1 VDDASDRLEHESA
14 PSTGPNQR
22 PGDTPALGF
31 PRHAG
36 PGGGPATKGGHLA
49 ASTDDGSSGWLKA
62 ALLAVGAAVAAV
74 VAWGWLSP
82 EPPPATEADE
92 AEPLEDDLA
101 PLEPEPEDRSPPA
114 WVKPTIL
121 WTIGVVVALAA
132 AFALLG
138 ILKHVVMWIVLALFF
153 SFALEP
159 AVNWLHRRG
168 WRRGVATGLLLFAT
182 FVLLAVIFLIF
193 VGTLIRG
200 ITQIAEQVPAWAD
213 QVKSWASDTLGVDLS
228 TESIAEGAQNVAGVV
243 GSLNPGEALLG
254 LTGSVIGG
262 IFSLFTVGMFLFY
275 MVAEGPKFKRA
286 VLAFFP
292 RPKQEELVSIWE
304 AAIAKTGGYFYS
316 KGLLMVINGGLFYI
330 VVKILGVPGAAPL
343 ALFQGFVAEFIP
355 IIGTYIAAIVPLT
368 VALFSVGTT
377 DTLILLI
384 YVLIYQQVEN
394 YLLAPRLQ
402 SKTMEMHP
410 AVAFGAALAGGA
422 IGGLLWA
429 FLAIPF
435 AATIQ
440 ASASIWFERHEV
452 LESEFTQE
460 QEARA
465 RRRERK
471 EREEEHRSL
480 GERAGRWF
488 RSSRGWLR
496 RKDRDEVE
504 DEPVLVT
511 ASVVATTVEST
522 LDPALGSAGEP
533 NPPGADERPG

>member
-1 VDDASDRLEHESA
+1 V
-14 PSTGPNQR
+14 
-22 PGDTPALGF
+22 
-31 PRHAG
+31 
-36 PGGGPATKGGHLA
+36 A
-49 ASTDDGSSGWLKA
+49 ASTDDGGSSWWKA
-62 ALLAVGAAVAAV
+62 ALLAVGAGIAAV

-82 EPPPATEADE
+82 EPPPTTEAEDE
-92 AEPLEDDLA
+92 LVGEELE
-101 PLEPEPEDRSPPA
+101 PLEPEPDDRTPPA

-121 WTIGVVVALAA
+121 WTIGIVVALVV

-159 AVNWLHRRG
+159 AVNRLHARG
-168 WRRGVATGLLLFAT
+168 WKRGWATGLLLFAT
-182 FVLLAVIFLIF
+182 FLLLTVIFLIF

-200 ITQIAEQVPAWAD
+200 ITQIAEQVPAWAN
-213 QVKSWASDTLGVDLS
+213 QVEEWASDTLGVDLS
-228 TESIAEGAQNVAGVV
+228 TQSISEGADNIASAVSALQ
-243 GSLNPGEALLG
+243 PGEFLLG
-254 LTGSVIGG
+254 LTGSVVGG
-262 IFSLFTVGMFLFY
+262 IFAMFTVGMFLFY
-275 MVAEGPKFKRA
+275 MVAEAPKFKRA
-286 VLAFFP
+286 VLTFFP
-292 RPKQEELVSIWE
+292 TPKQEELVSIWE
-304 AAIAKTGGYFYS
+304 AAIDKTGGYFYS
-316 KGLLMVINGGLFYI
+316 KGLLMIINGGLFYI

-368 VALFSVGTT
+368 VALFSVGTV

-440 ASASIWFERHEV
+440 ATASIWLERHEV
-452 LESEFTQE
+452 LENEFTKE

-465 RRRERK
+465 RAKRRREK
-471 EREEEHRSL
+471 KEHRSL
-480 GERAGRWF
+480 GERAGGWL

-496 RKDRDEVE
+496 RGAQE
-504 DEPVLVT
+504 DAEAEAGLGVAPATDGVLTADVVSPVSPASTSEP
-511 ASVVATTVEST
+511 S
-522 LDPALGSAGEP
+522 DPP
-533 NPPGADERPG
+533 ADA

>member
-1 VDDASDRLEHESA
+1 VAA
-14 PSTGPNQR
+14 P
-22 PGDTPALGF
+22 D
-31 PRHAG
+31 
-36 PGGGPATKGGHLA
+36 
-49 ASTDDGSSGWLKA
+49 DDGSTWWKA
-62 ALLAVGAAVAAV
+62 ALLAVGAAIAAV

-82 EPPPATEADE
+82 APTTETETGEESVDADLLE
-92 AEPLEDDLA
+92 VGSELEDRTA
-101 PLEPEPEDRSPPA
+101 PA

-121 WTIGVVVALAA
+121 WTIGIVIGVVAAL
-132 AFALLG
+132 FLLG

-159 AVNWLHRRG
+159 AVNRLHARG
-168 WRRGVATGLLLFAT
+168 WRRGTATGLLLFAT
-182 FVLLAVIFLIF
+182 FLLLTVISLIF

-200 ITQIAEQVPAWAD
+200 ITQIAEQVPAWAN
-213 QVKSWASDTLGVDLS
+213 QVQTWASDTLGVDIS
-228 TESIAEGAQNVAGVV
+228 TESIGEGAQNIAGAV
-243 GSLNPGEALLG
+243 SALHPGEFLLG
-254 LTGSVIGG
+254 LTGSLVGG
-262 IFSLFTVGMFLFY
+262 IFAMFTVGMFLFY
-275 MVAEGPKFKRA
+275 MVAEAPKFKRA

-292 RPKQEELVSIWE
+292 TPKQEELVSVWE
-304 AAIAKTGGYFYS
+304 AAIDKTGGYFYS
-316 KGLLMVINGGLFYI
+316 KGLLMIINGGLFF
-330 VVKILGVPGAAPL
+330 VVLKILGVPGAAPL

-355 IIGTYIAAIVPLT
+355 IIGTYIAAIVPLI

-402 SKTMEMHP
+402 SRTMEMHP

-440 ASASIWFERHEV
+440 ATASIWLERHEV
-452 LESEFTQE
+452 LESEFTKE

-465 RRRERK
+465 RAKRRREK
-471 EREEEHRSL
+471 KEHRSL
-480 GERAGRWF
+480 GDRAGGLL

-496 RKDRDEVE
+496 RKDRADVAVEVSTST
-504 DEPVLVT
+504 EPEPDL
-511 ASVVATTVEST
+511 AI
-522 LDPALGSAGEP
+522 DAGGT
-533 NPPGADERPG
+533 PPGS

>member
-1 VDDASDRLEHESA
+1 MWSGVEGAK
-14 PSTGPNQR
+14 R
-22 PGDTPALGF
+22 PLS
-31 PRHAG
+31 
-36 PGGGPATKGGHLA
+36 
-49 ASTDDGSSGWLKA
+49 ASTDDGGSSWWKA
-62 ALLAVGAAVAAV
+62 ALLAVGAGIAAV

-82 EPPPATEADE
+82 EPRTAVEADRDE
-92 AEPLEDDLA
+92 LVQDELE
-101 PLEPEPEDRSPPA
+101 PLEPEPEDRAPPA

-121 WTIGVVVALAA
+121 WAIGIVVALLA

-138 ILKHVVMWIVLALFF
+138 ILKHVVMWILLALFF

-159 AVNWLHRRG
+159 AVNRLQARG
-168 WRRGVATGLLLFAT
+168 WRRGWATGLLLFVT
-182 FVLLAVIFLIF
+182 FLLLSVIFLIF
-193 VGTLIRG
+193 VGTLING
-200 ITQIAEQVPAWAD
+200 ITNIAEQVPAWAD
-213 QVKSWASDTLGVDLS
+213 QVQTWASDTLGVDIS
-228 TESIAEGAQNVAGVV
+228 TESIGDGAENIANAV
-243 GSLNPGEALLG
+243 STLHPGEFLLG
-254 LTGSVIGG
+254 LTGSLVGG
-262 IFSLFTVGMFLFY
+262 IFAMFTVGMFLFY
-275 MVAEGPKFKRA
+275 MVAEAPKFKRA

-292 RPKQEELVSIWE
+292 TQKQEELVSIWE
-304 AAIAKTGGYFYS
+304 AAINKTGGYFYS
-316 KGLLMVINGGLFYI
+316 KGLLMIINGVLFFI

-368 VALFSVGTT
+368 VAFFSVGAT

-410 AVAFGAALAGGA
+410 AVAFGAALAGAA

-440 ASASIWFERHEV
+440 ATASIWIEHHEV
-452 LESEFTQE
+452 LESEFTKE

-465 RRRERK
+465 RAKKRREK
-471 EREEEHRSL
+471 KEHRSL
-480 GERAGRWF
+480 GERAGGWL

-496 RKDRDEVE
+496 RGDHDEGGEAEIELAAADGVVGAHGAVAPA
-504 DEPVLVT
+504 DTVTPPVTSASPVSTAEPPVD
-511 ASVVATTVEST
+511 A
-522 LDPALGSAGEP
+522 
-533 NPPGADERPG
+533 